1 MGPPERCRQA
11 GRTVPARTRPPVV
24 PQLLRPSSRHAPG
37 QVTFLP
43 DELEEAPCRI
53 LKEADKWKEALCM
66 RWHILVACLVPGPIN
81 GRKPLARMFFLL
93 PFSQGPKGLGP
104 LGRAQRARPF
114 GPAPLGRAQRAGP
127 KGPGPFGQAKSA
139 RAHWARAKRR
149 KITYGS
155 GRPVTVRLEV
165 VPGQYIGPLS
175 TRAV

>member
-11 GRTVPARTRPPVV
+11 ARTVPARTRPPAV

-66 RWHILVACLVPGPIN
+66 RWHILVACLVPGSIN
-81 GRKPLARMFFLL
+81 GRKPLARTFFLL

-104 LGRAQRARPF
+104 LGRAQRARP
-114 GPAPLGRAQRAGP
+114 LGRAQMAR
-127 KGPGPFGQAKSA
+127 PFGP
-139 RAHWARAKRR
+139 
-149 KITYGS
+149 
-155 GRPVTVRLEV
+155 RPNSPAL
-165 VPGQYIGPLS
+165 
-175 TRAV
+175 